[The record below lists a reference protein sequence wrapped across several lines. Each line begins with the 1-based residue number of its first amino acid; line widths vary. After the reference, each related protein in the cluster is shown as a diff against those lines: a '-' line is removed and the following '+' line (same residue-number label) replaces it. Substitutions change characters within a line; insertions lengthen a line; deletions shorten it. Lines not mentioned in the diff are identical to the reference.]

1 MVSYDMG
8 SYHDKVIVYSDE
20 IKISDNSKI
29 EYIIADEKLPRV
41 DGFDIEADF
50 GSFYLMKKVI

>member
-1 MVSYDMG
+1 MIWVHST
-8 SYHDKVIVYSDE
+8 